1 VAEFLFEIGF
11 EEMPA
16 PWLSGLADQ
25 LHSKFASTAAELQL
39 APEGV
44 RVLWTARRL
53 VLVAQLN
60 ERQEDRTVVEW
71 GPAAKIAKDAAG
83 NWSKAA
89 EGFAK
94 KQGVALDVLKLAPKT
109 EGSSDLYVS
118 ATKQIAGRPTGDVL
132 AGALPGILRG
142 FNFAKRMNWDAWLD
156 DGRGAFEFGR
166 PIQWMVALLDG
177 EVVPLT
183 IFEAVGGAKGA
194 ARVTSGR
201 RSLGHRF
208 YPRAAS
214 ARGFDV
220 RSFAE
225 LEAGLTAR
233 FVILDP
239 ARRRDRIKWNVE
251 AAGGQ
256 VTGEA
261 AHLVQEWA
269 DLVEYPTVVVGKI
282 PAEFA
287 DLPDA
292 VLETVLAHHQ
302 KAITLPR
309 GADGSP
315 RFAAISGCDE
325 AGAIHAAQGQERVV
339 IARLKDA
346 RFFYNEDRKRTIESR
361 VDDLAAV
368 TFHKGLGTY
377 KQKAERISMLA
388 TNLAGH
394 VGLSAEATT
403 AAGRAA
409 LFAKADLVTLM
420 VREFP
425 ELQGV
430 MGGLYAKATEPAEIA
445 EAIRW
450 HYHPVAIEA
459 DAAPA
464 GRLSGPALDT
474 FALVALVDKLDT
486 LIGYLGLGVTPSG
499 SSDPYGLRRAGQGV
513 MRILLDFWKGK
524 APNLED
530 VVADGHRLYGPAL
543 SRSTG
548 DLQAAVRAFLLE
560 RLRGVFLARETGA
573 ADEIEAVFAA
583 RVDPL
588 ADVRSATRRL
598 SALSAVRSEQREVFA
613 ALAEAFKRAKNIVAE
628 ASESEVDPSAFVEG
642 AERLL
647 HSAIVAAERTP
658 ASDPAPRLR
667 AVASLRGEVDSFFK
681 GVMVMADDPALR
693 ANRLALLSRLLN
705 LVYEVADLSK
715 LASPAGDNAT
725 SS

>member
-1 VAEFLFEIGF
+1 MAEFLFEIGF

-16 PWLSGLADQ
+16 PWLKGLADQ
-25 LHSKFASTAAELQL
+25 LHSKFAAMAADQQL
-39 APEGV
+39 APEGM

-53 VLVAQLN
+53 VLTAEVN

-94 KQGVALDVLKLAPKT
+94 KQGVGTDALRLAPKG
-109 EGSSDLYVS
+109 EGSGDLYVS
-118 ATKQIAGRPTGDVL
+118 ATKQIIGRPTGEVL
-132 AGALPGILRG
+132 AGVLPSILRG
-142 FNFAKRMNWDAWLD
+142 FNFSKRMNWDAWLD

-166 PIQWMVALLDG
+166 PIQWIVALLDG
-177 EVVPLT
+177 EIVPLT
-183 IFEAVGGAKGA
+183 IFDAVSGARGS

-201 RSLGHRF
+201 RSLGNRF
-208 YPRAAS
+208 YPRGAS
-214 ARGFDV
+214 DRGFDV

-225 LEAGLTAR
+225 LEAGLAAR
-233 FVILDP
+233 SVILDP

-251 AAGGQ
+251 AAGGT
-256 VTGEA
+256 VSGEA
-261 AHLVQEWA
+261 EHLVQEWA
-269 DLVEYPTVVVGKI
+269 DLVEYPTVVVGSI
-282 PAEFA
+282 PAAFA
-287 DLPDA
+287 DLPDE

-309 GADGSP
+309 GKDGSP

-325 AGAIHAAQGQERVV
+325 AGAVNAAQGQERVV

-346 RFFYNEDRKRTIESR
+346 RFFYNEDRKRTLESR
-361 VDDLAAV
+361 VDDLGAV

-377 KQKAERISMLA
+377 RQKAERISMLA

-430 MGGLYAKATEPAEIA
+430 MGGLYAQATEPAEIA
-445 EAIRW
+445 AAIRW

-464 GRLSGPALDT
+464 GNLSGTALDT

-486 LIGYLGLGVTPSG
+486 LIGYLGIGVTPSG

-513 MRILLDFWKGK
+513 IRILLDFWTGK
-524 APNLED
+524 APNLND
-530 VVADGHRLYGPAL
+530 VVTDAHRLYGPAL
-543 SRSTG
+543 SKSTK
-548 DLQAAVRAFLLE
+548 DLQAALRAFLLD
-560 RLRGVFLARETGA
+560 RLRGVLLARGA
-573 ADEIEAVFAA
+573 GTADEIDAVLEA

-588 ADVRSATRRL
+588 SDVRDAAKRL
-598 SALSAVRSEQREVFA
+598 HALAAVRSEQREVFA
-613 ALAEAFKRAKNIVAE
+613 SLAEAFKRAKNIVADTKVG
-628 ASESEVDPSAFVEG
+628 AVDQAAFVEG
-642 AERLL
+642 AEGLL
-647 HSAIVAAERTP
+647 HGAIVKAERTP
-658 ASDPAPRLR
+658 ATDPASRLR
-667 AVASLRGEVDSFFK
+667 AVAALRGEVDSFFK
-681 GVMVMADDPALR
+681 SVMVMAEDPALK

-715 LASPAGDNAT
+715 LASPAGDSAT